1 MEKGFWPGEKRQ
13 KPLFVPFQTP
23 ATQATWNMHFHAE
36 VVQWRQRNVQKS
48 VLRVQ
53 SCWFAYRK
61 CFIKPGGLVYFI
73 FIWGGWGLLETG
85 SLFEREC
92 SFNLEKTVVSVLH
105 KELDYKV
112 ENLKYKKLDVMQ
124 PRFKNKSKLQLV
136 NKHPLSVHM
145 KFYSCDWFIQ
155 TIIC

>member
-36 VVQWRQRNVQKS
+36 VVQWRQRNVQKKVCCACKVVDLLTVN
-48 VLRVQ
+48 VLLG
-53 SCWFAYRK
+53 
-61 CFIKPGGLVYFI
+61 PGGLFI
-73 FIWGGWGLLETG
+73 LYSFEGGWGLLETG
-85 SLFEREC
+85 GLFEREC

-112 ENLKYKKLDVMQ
+112 ENLKYKKNEV
-124 PRFKNKSKLQLV
+124 LQLW
-136 NKHPLSVHM
+136 LIYTVHHLLV
-145 KFYSCDWFIQ
+145 KNN
-155 TIIC
+155 

>member
-1 MEKGFWPGEKRQ
+1 MKFSLRGGSLKGKGKGVFGAREKP
-13 KPLFVPFQTP
+13 KPPSRSLS
-23 ATQATWNMHFHAE
+23 NICHADY
-36 VVQWRQRNVQKS
+36 VKYAFSRRSSAVTAKKCTKKS

-73 FIWGGWGLLETG
+73 FIWGGWGLLETAG
-85 SLFEREC
+85 LFQREC

-105 KELDYKV
+105 KELEYKV

-124 PRFKNKSKLQLV
+124 PRFKNKSKL
-136 NKHPLSVHM
+136 PAGE
-145 KFYSCDWFIQ
+145 
-155 TIIC
+155 

>member
-1 MEKGFWPGEKRQ
+1 MYK
-13 KPLFVPFQTP
+13 
-23 ATQATWNMHFHAE
+23 
-36 VVQWRQRNVQKS
+36 KS

-73 FIWGGWGLLETG
+73 FIWGGWVLLETG
-85 SLFEREC
+85 GLFEREC

-105 KELDYKV
+105 KELEYKV

-124 PRFKNKSKLQLV
+124 PRFKNKSRLPVGEQTSCISPHEVLQLW
-136 NKHPLSVHM
+136 LIYTVHHLLV
-145 KFYSCDWFIQ
+145 KNN
-155 TIIC
+155 